1 MVIMEEAYNYLLN
14 DLKIKYGDSVVA
26 AVSGGP
32 DSMALLSLLI
42 RLKKALD
49 IEVVCA
55 HVNHNTGRPGQI
67 KEQQFVEKFCRNNG
81 VVFETMIIED
91 YGDDNFHNEAHTKR
105 YNYFHKL
112 VKQYNAKYLFT
123 AHHGD
128 DLMETILMRIVRG
141 STLRG
146 YSGFSQVVN
155 KGNYKIVRPLIN
167 LTKEEILE
175 YNRKNKIPYA
185 IDTSNQKDL
194 YTRNR
199 YRKYIVPEFKKEDK
213 NVHNK
218 FYKFSKTLIEYNN
231 YIDKEVSKKIKSI
244 YSNAVLDIDKFLKEE
259 KVIQMKIIYSILES
273 IYQDDLMLIT
283 DRHAEI
289 LYDVLHSTRA
299 NVKVHLPNNVQ
310 AIKSYNTLVLAP
322 LKQTK
327 KEYEIELI
335 KFINLPNGKNI
346 EVVDKSNATDNFICR
361 LSKDEIKLPLH
372 VRSRREGD
380 KMNVKG
386 MIGSKKINDIFID
399 SKIPMQER
407 EIWPVV
413 VDSNENIVWLPG
425 LKKSKFDKQKDEN
438 YDIILKYY

>member
-1 MVIMEEAYNYLLN
+1 M
-14 DLKIKYGDSVVA
+14 
-26 AVSGGP
+26 
-32 DSMALLSLLI
+32 
-42 RLKKALD
+42 
-49 IEVVCA
+49 
-55 HVNHNTGRPGQI
+55 
-67 KEQQFVEKFCRNNG
+67 
-81 VVFETMIIED
+81 
-91 YGDDNFHNEAHTKR
+91 
-105 YNYFHKL
+105 
-112 VKQYNAKYLFT
+112 
-123 AHHGD
+123 
-128 DLMETILMRIVRG
+128 
-141 STLRG
+141 
-146 YSGFSQVVN
+146 
-155 KGNYKIVRPLIN
+155 
-167 LTKEEILE
+167 
-175 YNRKNKIPYA
+175 
-185 IDTSNQKDL
+185 
-194 YTRNR
+194 
-199 YRKYIVPEFKKEDK
+199 
-213 NVHNK
+213 
-218 FYKFSKTLIEYNN
+218 
-231 YIDKEVSKKIKSI
+231 KKIKSI